1 MKYKAN
7 WITTKHGN
15 SIKSGTDLIVDI
27 SQSIVVS
34 GWIGKKKFFPN
45 ILQVGQGKDSIA
57 FKLKPA
63 STFTQGK
70 YELRLRA
77 YDKNYRGYGWKDIFQ
92 VV

>member
-7 WITTKHGN
+7 WIKTKKGN
-15 SIKSGTDLIVDI
+15 GIKSGTDLII
-27 SQSIVVS
+27 KTSGSIVVS

-45 ILQVGQGKDSIA
+45 ILQVGQGRDSLT
-57 FKLKPA
+57 FKLKP
-63 STFTQGK
+63 SSKFTMGK

-77 YDKNYRGYGWKDIFQ
+77 YDNSYRGYGWRDIFQ